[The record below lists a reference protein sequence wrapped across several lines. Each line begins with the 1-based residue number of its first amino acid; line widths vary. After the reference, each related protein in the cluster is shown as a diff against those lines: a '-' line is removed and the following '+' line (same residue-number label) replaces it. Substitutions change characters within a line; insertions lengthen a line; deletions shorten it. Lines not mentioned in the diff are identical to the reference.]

1 MATLGI
7 ILIFLAAGGLSYGFY
22 WGYKKNLSIMKETAK
37 LLEEYFTPAKK
48 HYTWIGG
55 VVGFEAQYFLL
66 DGRKIHIKLIL
77 LPRHAILY
85 YPISLLI
92 NKSDKLF
99 FRGKIDISEIEKKRV
114 IKTLPTGE
122 VVVEMRPLPE
132 DIKKIKLL

>member
-7 ILIFLAAGGLSYGFY
+7 ILIFLTAGALSYGFY

-37 LLEEYFTPAKK
+37 LLEEYFTPARK

-85 YPISLLI
+85 YPISLLL

-99 FRGKIDISEIEKKRV
+99 FRGKIDI
-114 IKTLPTGE
+114 
-122 VVVEMRPLPE
+122 
-132 DIKKIKLL
+132 